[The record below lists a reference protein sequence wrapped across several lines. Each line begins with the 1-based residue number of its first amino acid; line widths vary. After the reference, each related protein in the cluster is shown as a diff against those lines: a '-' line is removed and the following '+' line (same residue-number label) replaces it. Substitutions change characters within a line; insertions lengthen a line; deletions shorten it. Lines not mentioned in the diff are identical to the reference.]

1 MKRDIVICATQRS
14 GSTLLCED
22 MRATRRLGQ
31 PNEFF
36 VPCLSTVAVPDW
48 PERLAADRQR
58 FSTPND
64 VYGVKVMMNYLGA
77 IDAALAEAFGTP
89 PVTDAAG
96 PFPHFRAYFADACF
110 IWLRR
115 INLTEQAISR
125 EMARQ
130 TGVTHAVEDTGK
142 PFFAGKSV
150 VAFEGDYNRSAVV
163 EVDDVISEINA
174 VAAENEKWLYF
185 FSRWG
190 IEPLMLEYETILDD
204 PRAHV
209 RRIAEFAGVDLP
221 DWQPQR
227 RLKKLANARSAEL
240 YERVLDR
247 LMRS

>member
-1 MKRDIVICATQRS
+1 MNRDIVICATQRS

-22 MRATRRLGQ
+22 MRATRHLGQ

-36 VPCLSTVAVPDW
+36 VPCLDSVPTADW
-48 PERLAADRQR
+48 PERLATDRAR
-58 FSTPND
+58 FSTRNG
-64 VYGVKVMMNYLGA
+64 VYAVKVMMNYLGD
-77 IDAALAEAFGTP
+77 IDAALAEAFRKP
-89 PVTDAAG
+89 PAADAG
-96 PFPHFRAYFADACF
+96 PFPHFRDHFADAHF

-130 TGVTHAVEDTGK
+130 TGVTHAVEDAEN
-142 PFFAGKSV
+142 PFFAGKGTASYQS
-150 VAFEGDYNRSAVV
+150 DYNKGAVV
-163 EVDDVISEINA
+163 EVDDVIAEINA
-174 VAAENEKWLYF
+174 IAQENEKWQYV

-209 RRIAEFAGVDLP
+209 RRIAEFTGIELP

-227 RLKKLANARSAEL
+227 RLKKLANARSAAL
-240 YERVLDR
+240 YDRVLQALLR
-247 LMRS
+247 G